1 MATQHRP
8 PIVTIMGHVD
18 HGKTSLLDYIRKAH
32 VVAREAGG
40 ITQHIGAYQ
49 IEFKGKKVTFIDTPG
64 HAAFNKMRAR
74 GARVT
79 DLIILVVAANDGV
92 KPQTTE
98 AIRHIKEANV
108 PVIVAINK
116 IDLPNVYPDM
126 AKAQLAEEGILV
138 AGYGGD
144 VDVVELSA
152 KTGQGVDA
160 LLDLILVTAE
170 LHDYKADPDADLRA
184 VVIESTKDKNRGPVA
199 TVIVQEGTLK
209 VRQDII
215 APTVLELSEDA
226 PKVEGRVRQLVDEN
240 RKALQDVKPGSP
252 AEIIGFTT
260 VPPVGSYVFEQG
272 KVPAELP
279 TDLTTAKAEEE
290 VDQFA
295 ALFDEKPKLKLMLR
309 ADVQGTLEA
318 IEQNL
323 DPEAMVLLRS
333 GVGEVTEDDIDF
345 AETTGAIIF
354 AFHTKVSRQ
363 IEEKARNAGVKL
375 KQYDVIY
382 KMLEDL
388 QKRMLKLIEPTI
400 DEVVL
405 GEAEILQLFEMKGE
419 RIAGCRMITGEM
431 KKTDLLHLKRED
443 KIIADPEI
451 KALMHGK
458 EVIDSVKAK
467 NEFGITFKRKKEDFQ
482 VGDRIIAYKVED

>member
-1 MATQHRP
+1 
-8 PIVTIMGHVD
+8 MGHVD

-49 IEFKGKKVTFIDTPG
+49 IEFKGKKITFIDTPG

-79 DLIILVVAANDGV
+79 DLIVLVVAANDGV
-92 KPQTTE
+92 KPQTVE

-116 IDLPNVYPDM
+116 IDLPNVFPDM
-126 AKAQLAEEGILV
+126 AKSQLAEEGILV
-138 AGYGGD
+138 TGYGGD

-152 KTGQGVDA
+152 KTGQNVDQ
-160 LLDLILVTAE
+160 LLELIQVTAE

-184 VVIESTKDKNRGPVA
+184 VVIESTKDKSRGPVA
-199 TVIVQEGTLK
+199 TIIVQEGTLK
-209 VRQDII
+209 PRQDIV
-215 APTVLELSEDA
+215 APTAQGGEEAEAAQLI
-226 PKVEGRVRQLVDEN
+226 EGRVRQLVDEN
-240 RKALQDVKPGSP
+240 RKPLQAVQPGSP
-252 AEIIGFTT
+252 AEIIGFTD
-260 VPPVGSYVFEQG
+260 VPPVGAYVFEKG

-279 TDLTTAKAEEE
+279 TDLTTKKHEEE
-290 VDQFA
+290 VDEFA
-295 ALFDEKPKLKLMLR
+295 ALFDERPKLKLILR

-323 DPEAMVLLRS
+323 DPEAMELLRS
-333 GVGEVTEDDIDF
+333 GVGEVTEDDVDF
-345 AETTGAIIF
+345 AETTGATIY

-363 IEEKARNAGVKL
+363 IEEKARTAGVKL

-388 QKRMLKLIEPTI
+388 QKQMLKLIEPTI

-405 GEAEILQLFEMKGE
+405 GEAEVLQLFEIKGE

-431 KKTDLLHLKRED
+431 KRTDLLHLKRGD
-443 KIIADPEI
+443 QIVSNPEI
-451 KALMHGK
+451 KSLMHGK
-458 EVIDSVKAK
+458 EQIDSVKAK
-467 NEFGITFKRKKEDFQ
+467 NEFGITFKKKKEDFQ
-482 VGDRIIAYKVED
+482 VGDRLVAYKVEE

>member
-1 MATQHRP
+1 MALQSRP

-92 KPQTTE
+92 KPQTIE

-126 AKAQLAEEGILV
+126 TKAQLAENDILV

-144 VDVVELSA
+144 IDVIELSA
-152 KTGQGVDA
+152 KTGQGVDS

-170 LHDYKADPDADLRA
+170 LNDYQADPQANLQA
-184 VVIESTKDKNRGPVA
+184 VVIESTKDSRRGPVA
-199 TVIVQEGTLK
+199 TVIVQQGTLN
-209 VRQDII
+209 VRQDIV
-215 APTVLELSEDA
+215 APFGSDEEVRGQI
-226 PKVEGRVRQLVDEN
+226 EGRVRQLVDEN
-240 RKALQDVKPGSP
+240 RKPLQAVQPGCP
-252 AEIIGFTT
+252 AEIIGFTE
-260 VPPVGSYVFEQG
+260 VPAVGAYIFEKG
-272 KVPAELP
+272 KVPDVQP
-279 TDLTTAKAEEE
+279 TTLTTANVAEA
-290 VDQFA
+290 DPFSS
-295 ALFDEKPKLKLMLR
+295 LFDQRPKLKLMIR

-318 IEQNL
+318 IKQNL
-323 DPEAMVLLRS
+323 DSDSTDLLRS
-333 GVGEVTEDDIDF
+333 GVGEITEDDVDY
-345 AETTGAIIF
+345 AETTGATIF
-354 AFHTKVSRQ
+354 VFHTKVSRQ
-363 IEEKARNAGVKL
+363 IDEKARNAGVKI
-375 KQYDVIY
+375 KHYDVIY
-382 KMLEDL
+382 KLLEDL
-388 QKRMLKLIEPTI
+388 QKQMLKLIEPTI
-400 DEVVL
+400 DEIVI
-405 GEAEILQLFEMKGE
+405 GEAEVMQIFEMKGE

-431 KKTDLLHLKRED
+431 KRNDLLHLKRGEV
-443 KIIADPEI
+443 IVSNPEI
-451 KALMHGK
+451 KAMMHGK
-458 EVIDSVKAK
+458 EQIDSVKAK
-467 NEFGITFKRKKEDFQ
+467 NEFGITFKKKKEDFQ
-482 VGDRIIAYKVED
+482 VGDKVIAFKVED

>member
-1 MATQHRP
+1 MALQSRP

-92 KPQTTE
+92 KPQTIE

-126 AKAQLAEEGILV
+126 TKAQLAENDILV

-144 VDVVELSA
+144 IDVIELSA
-152 KTGQGVDA
+152 KTGQGVDN

-170 LHDYKADPDADLRA
+170 LNDYQADPQANLQA
-184 VVIESTKDKNRGPVA
+184 VVIESTKDAQRGPVA
-199 TVIVQEGTLK
+199 TVIVQQGTLS
-209 VRQDII
+209 VRQDIV
-215 APTVLELSEDA
+215 APFGSDEEVRGQI
-226 PKVEGRVRQLVDEN
+226 EGRVRQLVDGN
-240 RKALQDVKPGSP
+240 RKSLQAVQPGSP
-252 AEIIGFTT
+252 AEIIGFTQ
-260 VPPVGSYVFEQG
+260 VSAVGAYVFEKG
-272 KVPAELP
+272 KVPEVMP
-279 TDLTTAKAEEE
+279 TTLTTATAAEANPF
-290 VDQFA
+290 DS
-295 ALFDEKPKLKLMLR
+295 LFDQRPKLKLIVR

-318 IEQNL
+318 ILQNL
-323 DPEAMVLLRS
+323 DPDSTELLRS
-333 GVGEVTEDDIDF
+333 GVGAITEDDVDY
-345 AETTGAIIF
+345 AETTGATIF
-354 AFHTKVSRQ
+354 SFHTKVSRQ
-363 IEEKARNAGVKL
+363 IDEKARNVGVKI
-375 KQYDVIY
+375 KHYDVIY
-382 KMLEDL
+382 KLLEDL
-388 QKRMLKLIEPTI
+388 QKQMLKLIEPTI

-405 GEAEILQLFEMKGE
+405 GEAEVMQIFEMKGE

-431 KKTDLLHLKRED
+431 KKTDLLHLKRDEE
-443 KIIADPEI
+443 IISNPEI
-451 KALMHGK
+451 KAMMHGK
-458 EVIDSVKAK
+458 EQIDVVKAK
-467 NEFGITFKRKKEDFQ
+467 NEFGLTFKKKKQEFQ
-482 VGDRIIAYKVED
+482 IGDKVVAFKIEE